1 MFNPGNIRGGKFF
14 LPNFARMKQSWS
26 QSWKDLKIF
35 RKIRVHI
42 SPFQGSPGSAGVL
55 AHQNSSELSHPR
67 PSRTDD
73 RKTWIEGYD
82 PSEATSIDNR
92 FVAGVDFSWVPG
104 GSRVVPV
111 VPVDVL
117 CVFFVGGHLGWMD
130 LSDFGVVFCRW
141 HELEARNMRELI
153 YMNLIL

>member
-1 MFNPGNIRGGKFF
+1 MEGPQNFPQNSGTHFT
-14 LPNFARMKQSWS
+14 LP
-26 QSWKDLKIF
+26 
-35 RKIRVHI
+35 RVF
-42 SPFQGSPGSAGVL
+42 SGSAGVL

-92 FVAGVDFSWVPG
+92 FVAGVVFSWVPG

-141 HELEARNMRELI
+141 HELEARNMIELI